1 LAGPFLPFGLER
13 ENRKKFSL
21 GHFFTCIK
29 KRTKENAAVHSPL
42 CCCSGFSGIPC
53 AVQNTGALRNW
64 RSLYS
69 FQGCS
74 ESLCLRHCMAS
85 LTSRA
90 IQVIFVGK
98 LLLPTIDTAARL
110 CEMVINIILLYFNDI
125 DFYAQGS

>member
-1 LAGPFLPFGLER
+1 
-13 ENRKKFSL
+13 
-21 GHFFTCIK
+21 
-29 KRTKENAAVHSPL
+29 
-42 CCCSGFSGIPC
+42 
-53 AVQNTGALRNW
+53 
-64 RSLYS
+64 
-69 FQGCS
+69 
-74 ESLCLRHCMAS
+74 MAS